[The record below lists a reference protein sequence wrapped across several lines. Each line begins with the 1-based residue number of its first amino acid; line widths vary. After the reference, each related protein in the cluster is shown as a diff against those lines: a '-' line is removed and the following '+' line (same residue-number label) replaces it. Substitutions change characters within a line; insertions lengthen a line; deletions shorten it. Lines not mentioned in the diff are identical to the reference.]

1 MSVMSSFRYNGD
13 CAEEDLEISQS
24 DYFQHG
30 QRTDEGLAAIQF
42 GPLFSVSITTTITI
56 NNSNTTVSILITIT
70 IIIIIIINIFGPLSE
85 CYL

>member
-1 MSVMSSFRYNGD
+1 MMSVMSSFRYNGD

-42 GPLFSVSITTTITI
+42 GPL
-56 NNSNTTVSILITIT
+56 
-70 IIIIIIINIFGPLSE
+70 
-85 CYL
+85 YL

>member
-42 GPLFSVSITTTITI
+42 GPLFSVSITITI
-56 NNSNTTVSILITIT
+56 NNSTTTVSILITIT
-70 IIIIIIINIFGPLSE
+70 IIIINIFGPLSE